1 MRKSEIARWDKR
13 PKEKWLSESNEP
25 GSCEFTEKKAIN
37 TGPV

>member
-1 MRKSEIARWDKR
+1 VRKNEIARCVR
-13 PKEKWLSESNEP
+13 GPKEKRLSESNEP

>member
-25 GSCEFTEKKAIN
+25 GSCELTETKAVS
-37 TGPV
+37 TRPV